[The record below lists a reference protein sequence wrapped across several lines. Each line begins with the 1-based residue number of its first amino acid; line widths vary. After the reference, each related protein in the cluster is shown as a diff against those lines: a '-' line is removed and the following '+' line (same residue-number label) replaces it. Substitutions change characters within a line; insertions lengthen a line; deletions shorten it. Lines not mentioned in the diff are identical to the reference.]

1 MTSFFTCMAKFM
13 DVEDKCAAERR
24 ALTNC
29 TTAAVSHGSG
39 CWGLGWADFRG
50 GGCIPLCR
58 PAQNAAGRA
67 HSPSI
72 AAPTGPLVH
81 HVCPQMRKGKQT
93 NTINYHLQRLGRM
106 IRR

>member
-1 MTSFFTCMAKFM
+1 MGKGQQPIKINTRRGRGNLECMDEMTSFFTCMAKFM

-29 TTAAVSHGSG
+29 TTAA
-39 CWGLGWADFRG
+39 
-50 GGCIPLCR
+50 
-58 PAQNAAGRA
+58 
-67 HSPSI
+67 
-72 AAPTGPLVH
+72 
-81 HVCPQMRKGKQT
+81 MRKGKQT